1 MKFWETMTIKE
12 MELLLKRRKEP
23 GIQEGWNELAQKI
36 DNDRYPNRDRF
47 YSLERQILSSCP
59 MVPAAYFFFC
69 VAVSVQQ
76 NCETAPDLREVT
88 LARNEI
94 AKMAAR
100 DLPEFCTKTGAMSVL
115 RPVFVGEPPYS
126 IPVFPI
132 NMALRELF
140 NALAEDNRKRWEKG
154 LELQAE
160 DDQKKLTA
168 EHGAQKNLEYGLDNL
183 ERELNQWDNTC
194 RSMWETALAAQ
205 EEPPSQDAP
214 PEEPVPEEP
223 HAEDALLKQQEQE
236 RRRTECERLREE
248 NETFRAAFQLIQAGV
263 RQIIFTGAPGTGKT
277 YTAGLLAE
285 NMGMGWTLPEYW
297 EKLKADR
304 EIWKRTP
311 SYPLVQFHPSY
322 DYTDFVEGLRP
333 VEMDERPTF
342 VKLDG
347 SFKAFCR
354 QVAEQNEAETEG
366 ENLYFFL
373 IDEINRADLSKV
385 FGELMFCLETDKRG
399 RPVQT
404 QYRNLPTY
412 AVDQETRR
420 AASLSQKDDVFVSGF
435 FIPRNVVILG
445 TMNDIDR
452 SVESMDFALRRR
464 FEWREVEVTDKLL
477 VQAFQSGSS
486 GACLQKNASEAA
498 RRIMMLNRVISGGGS
513 REGGRFGLNRHYYIS
528 QGQFA
533 HLPDTQKDS
542 GSLDELIRYVWDYR
556 IKSLLQE
563 YVRGE
568 DEAAVGAFLE
578 SCWEALGTA
587 GQSHA

>member
-214 PEEPVPEEP
+214 PEEP
-223 HAEDALLKQQEQE
+223 AED
-236 RRRTECERLREE
+236 
-248 NETFRAAFQLIQAGV
+248 GV
-263 RQIIFTGAPGTGKT
+263 RTAAGGKRDIPGGVS
-277 YTAGLLAE
+277 
-285 NMGMGWTLPEYW
+285 
-297 EKLKADR
+297 AD
-304 EIWKRTP
+304 
-311 SYPLVQFHPSY
+311 
-322 DYTDFVEGLRP
+322 
-333 VEMDERPTF
+333 
-342 VKLDG
+342 
-347 SFKAFCR
+347 
-354 QVAEQNEAETEG
+354 
-366 ENLYFFL
+366 
-373 IDEINRADLSKV
+373 
-385 FGELMFCLETDKRG
+385 
-399 RPVQT
+399 
-404 QYRNLPTY
+404 
-412 AVDQETRR
+412 
-420 AASLSQKDDVFVSGF
+420 
-435 FIPRNVVILG
+435 
-445 TMNDIDR
+445 
-452 SVESMDFALRRR
+452 
-464 FEWREVEVTDKLL
+464 
-477 VQAFQSGSS
+477 
-486 GACLQKNASEAA
+486 
-498 RRIMMLNRVISGGGS
+498 SGGGAANHLY
-513 REGGRFGLNRHYYIS
+513 RRARHRQDLHCRAAGGEHGHGLDAAGILGKAEG
-528 QGQFA
+528 
-533 HLPDTQKDS
+533 
-542 GSLDELIRYVWDYR
+542 
-556 IKSLLQE
+556 
-563 YVRGE
+563 
-568 DEAAVGAFLE
+568 
-578 SCWEALGTA
+578 
-587 GQSHA
+587 